1 MRKVFIV
8 VIIWCWCF
16 CGSFNAFGQTQKTI
30 KLEQQ
35 ASLIEAELTE
45 LLQKKRQL
53 EQESDSL
60 AKELST
66 LRMGPTSTLGIL
78 DRYKLEEKLKDSQ
91 TLSRDLQSCEKEL
104 TKARERYR
112 EAAEELIMLYNREI
126 KTIIE
131 RINTKSDKSESAYLQ
146 SLYDKRNKWREKIP
160 ERSSGSL
167 ILFDV
172 TIDSLD
178 SPRRVREK
186 ADLVKDMEED
196 VRSKVKLL
204 EKRLSELKEEKKIRD
219 KMGDFLQEIT
229 MFTDRERGRAPGT
242 ARSSERQ
249 ASSEDFFTRGKELYS
264 RTDLVGSISR
274 EQSFR
279 FWQSVENLDPASLSQ
294 ENIDQ
299 LITGYSKIID
309 QLKKRAED
317 FHQQAQSF
325 YKRAESGHR

>member
-1 MRKVFIV
+1 MRKVFIFLF
-8 VIIWCWCF
+8 IWCWCF
-16 CGSFNAFGQTQKTI
+16 YGSFNAFGQSQKI
-30 KLEQQ
+30 SQLEQQ
-35 ASLIEAELTE
+35 ASVIETELTE
-45 LLQKKRQL
+45 LLKIKRQL

-66 LRMGPTSTLGIL
+66 LRMGPSSTLGIL

-91 TLSRDLQSCEKEL
+91 TLSRKLQGCEKEL
-104 TKARERYR
+104 TKARDRYR
-112 EAAEELIMLYNREI
+112 EAAEELIVLYNREI

-131 RINTKSDKSESAYLQ
+131 SINKKSDKSESTYLQ

-160 ERSSGSL
+160 ERSSVSL

-204 EKRLSELKEEKKIRD
+204 EKRLSELKEEKKVRD

-229 MFTDRERGRAPGT
+229 LFTDRERGRAGNEKSIEQGETFKDFVSTKGT
-242 ARSSERQ
+242 EESVRSNE
-249 ASSEDFFTRGKELYS
+249 SSA
-264 RTDLVGSISR
+264 ISR
-274 EQSFR
+274 DQSFR
-279 FWQSVENLDPASLSQ
+279 FWQNVENLDPSSLSQ
-294 ENIDQ
+294 ENIEQ
-299 LITGYSKIID
+299 LITGYSKVIE
-309 QLKKRAED
+309 QLRKRAED
-317 FHQQAQSF
+317 LHGQAQSF
-325 YKRAESGHR
+325 YKRAESPQ